1 MATISEN
8 GAAPRWGGPRRRA
21 LKLGAQLVSR
31 FSAAAHHVGLFRETS
46 SSAGIPGLTGPR
58 VLHVEVGGRPYLMVK
73 ALPGQVLA
81 DFVEHTDRLAAGM
94 RVDRVRITERAHGV
108 FRVDINPPDPLA
120 EGRPLGAPIGSGMW
134 PISFGVLENGSELRE
149 SLVDCGHLAAQGQTR
164 SGKTRWVYGLL
175 GQLAGAAQIE
185 IAGIDPTGKLLG
197 PWQDTP
203 QGSVICADSAY
214 EVMERASR
222 QLVDDMRDRIRAI
235 PRDLDV
241 LPVSREFPLRLVVL
255 EEWANALTIASI
267 AKGKAKGLD
276 TELGRNVQMLLAE
289 GHKVGYRCLLLTQRM
304 DGTLVGTFNRDNIS
318 HRVSFR
324 TASKDGL
331 KLLHEHIDDI
341 TAEQHATEDPGI
353 ALVQAP
359 SMPLARLRAHT
370 IASYSDYLG
379 RIDAVQHAAWTTAS

>member
-1 MATISEN
+1 M
-8 GAAPRWGGPRRRA
+8 
-21 LKLGAQLVSR
+21 
-31 FSAAAHHVGLFRETS
+31 
-46 SSAGIPGLTGPR
+46 
-58 VLHVEVGGRPYLMVK
+58 
-73 ALPGQVLA
+73 
-81 DFVEHTDRLAAGM
+81 
-94 RVDRVRITERAHGV
+94 
-108 FRVDINPPDPLA
+108 
-120 EGRPLGAPIGSGMW
+120 
-134 PISFGVLENGSELRE
+134 
-149 SLVDCGHLAAQGQTR
+149 DCGHLAAQGQTR